1 MPRTASAGVAAG
13 EVGYTPGRG
22 MDLERRP
29 KMRTLDN
36 LAVALAGAQ
45 LPFGGYKGASIAL
58 MVELLAAALV
68 GDLFSFEASEADPG
82 DGGPPRG
89 GGVRGGDGVESGPA
103 RVRGLDGD
111 TRRFRPTSAAA

>member
-1 MPRTASAGVAAG
+1 
-13 EVGYTPGRG
+13 
-22 MDLERRP
+22 
-29 KMRTLDN
+29 MRTLDN

-58 MVELLAAALV
+58 MVELLAGALV
-68 GDLFSFEASEADPG
+68 GDLFSFEASETDP
-82 DGGPPRG
+82 G

-111 TRRFRPTSAAA
+111 TRRFRLTSAAA